1 MHKTIYLQKEEN
13 CEKPDFVCLK
23 PKLSRKSKKSNRYF
37 QILFYGVCLTLLVK
51 IKNKKRKLE
60 NNKLRNRVSK
70 GPTASILN
78 YKSMNINL
86 NRSYAI
92 STLHIQHL
100 NQIRKT
106 IMSIYSLVLYALICV
121 FK

>member
-51 IKNKKRKLE
+51 VKNKKRKLE

-92 STLHIQHL
+92 STLHTTPEPNTKNNHVNL
-100 NQIRKT
+100 FACFVCFN
-106 IMSIYSLVLYALICV
+106 LC
-121 FK
+121 F